1 MKNKKIVIIFS
12 VLLILI
18 LVLGYFGIKYAK
30 NKSENVIEEYT
41 PEQEITEEQSRQ
53 TIVSLY
59 FIDKET
65 GELYPEARLVDVK
78 EMMNLPYE
86 KLLNLLIEGP
96 KNEKLK
102 KVIPDNVKILKTYTE
117 NDCLVIDFSQEILNY
132 NKEEKNAKENII
144 NTIVNTMTELTEINR
159 VKFLIDGKESEELK
173 GEFVRKV

>member
-59 FIDKET
+59 FPKYIHIN
-65 GELYPEARLVDVK
+65 LVPDF
-78 EMMNLPYE
+78 LFLQ
-86 KLLNLLIEGP
+86 KLLIYYYQ
-96 KNEKLK
+96 
-102 KVIPDNVKILKTYTE
+102 YTH
-117 NDCLVIDFSQEILNY
+117 
-132 NKEEKNAKENII
+132 
-144 NTIVNTMTELTEINR
+144 
-159 VKFLIDGKESEELK
+159 
-173 GEFVRKV
+173 

>member
-30 NKSENVIEEYT
+30 NKSENVMEEYT

-65 GELYPEARLVDVK
+65 GELYPEARLVK
-78 EMMNLPYE
+78 
-86 KLLNLLIEGP
+86 
-96 KNEKLK
+96 
-102 KVIPDNVKILKTYTE
+102 
-117 NDCLVIDFSQEILNY
+117 
-132 NKEEKNAKENII
+132 
-144 NTIVNTMTELTEINR
+144 
-159 VKFLIDGKESEELK
+159 
-173 GEFVRKV
+173 